1 MTPPRVVVG
10 RDPIEGGAGMPIDLA
25 RLFFVV
31 FCCFFCLILLFF
43 M

>member
-25 RLFFVV
+25 RLFLSFFAVFFV
-31 FCCFFCLILLFF
+31 
-43 M
+43 